1 MAPPQARD
9 VDLGSFPSCVPWAVL
24 PAPFFKVFDEMEL
37 LPGDHWAFFYGLLKV
52 SHTSDLSHWRSG
64 SYKSQ

>member
-1 MAPPQARD
+1 MAPPQAGD

-37 LPGDHWAFFYGLLKV
+37 LPGDQWAFFMD
-52 SHTSDLSHWRSG
+52 S
-64 SYKSQ
+64 